1 MANSNEV
8 LKIEIERA
16 ALKSLLRLPANVGDL
31 IESKI
36 EQLADNPDSLKNNVT
51 KLIGT
56 RESRLRVGD
65 WRVIFRI
72 DGDTLLI
79 IKIAPRGGA
88 YD

>member
-1 MANSNEV
+1 MANYMAMLN
-8 LKIEIERA
+8 IEIERA
-16 ALKSLLRLPANVGDL
+16 ALRVLMRLPANVGDL

-36 EQLADNPDSLKNNVT
+36 EQLANEPDSLKNNVT
-51 KLIGT
+51 RLVGT
-56 RESRLRVGD
+56 KESRLRVGD

-72 DGDTLLI
+72 DNDVLLI